1 MYQIASMAR
10 SFLHLTQY
18 MSSQDLFFL
27 TISLILL
34 SKNSHLVLLTVPLKI
49 FQFSRH
55 LDCQYLLRSLLQ
67 LAFHHALERFMMLM
81 FLEFLNQLLSI
92 LKAIFCT
99 TNSRFSTLEMEYV
112 SMFLREE
119 IISLIKKHSSSLFLI
134 KEHFLV
140 CNCLSIMEMSTG
152 IGA

>member
-1 MYQIASMAR
+1 MAR
-10 SFLHLTQY
+10 SFLCLTQY
-18 MSSQDLFFL
+18 MSFQGPFFL
-27 TISLILL
+27 IILLILL
-34 SKNSHLVLLTVPLKI
+34 LKNSCLVLLTIPLKI
-49 FQFSRH
+49 FQSSRY

-67 LAFHHALERFMMLM
+67 LSFHHALEHFVMLI
-81 FLEFLNQLLSI
+81 FLEFLNQILSI

-99 TNSRFSTLEMEYV
+99 TDSRFSTLEMECV

-119 IISLIKKHSSSLFLI
+119 MISLIKECSSSLFLI

-140 CNCLSIMEMSTG
+140 CNCLSIMEMLTD

>member
-1 MYQIASMAR
+1 
-10 SFLHLTQY
+10 
-18 MSSQDLFFL
+18 
-27 TISLILL
+27 
-34 SKNSHLVLLTVPLKI
+34 
-49 FQFSRH
+49 
-55 LDCQYLLRSLLQ
+55 
-67 LAFHHALERFMMLM
+67 MMLM